1 MAVRQHQR
9 FGRDLPAQLAE
20 RHNRPGEGHRTD
32 EDAEEHFGQ
41 VDVHQNR
48 LQARFVVQV
57 AVEAHQHRRQTH
69 EAVQNG
75 NQLRHLGHF
84 NAFRQTNTNRAAD
97 DHRHQDPRH
106 VAGVRPKDG
115 GNQRNRHP
123 GDTKVISL
131 LRRFVFGKPRQ
142 TENKQDCS
150 NNVCGCN

>member
-20 RHNRPGEGHRTD
+20 RHNRPGEGYRTD

-41 VDVHQNR
+41 MNIDQNLFHTGFV
-48 LQARFVVQV
+48 LQI
-57 AVEAHQHRRQTH
+57 AVKANQHRRQAN
-69 EAVQNG
+69 EAVQNRH
-75 NQLRHLGHF
+75 QLRHLGHF
-84 NAFRQTNTNRAAD
+84 DFLRQTNTDSAAD
-97 DHRHQDPRH
+97 DHRQQDPRD